1 MKSKKFEEIARNA
14 IQKKLGCK
22 LNNGKL
28 NITGKDKNF
37 DLVNENKRIV
47 GDVKHYSMT
56 KGGNIPSAKF
66 STLNEYAWLMQR
78 LERSTN
84 LKWKKIFV
92 IGADKPLVKKYIK
105 TYGKWLDDIEVYYC
119 SERGEINRIKQ
130 KSDD

>member
-66 STLNEYAWLMQR
+66 STLNEYAWLIR
-78 LERSTN
+78 LISPRS
-84 LKWKKIFV
+84 
-92 IGADKPLVKKYIK
+92 
-105 TYGKWLDDIEVYYC
+105 E
-119 SERGEINRIKQ
+119 Q
-130 KSDD
+130 

>member
-119 SERGEINRIKQ
+119 SERGEINRITQ